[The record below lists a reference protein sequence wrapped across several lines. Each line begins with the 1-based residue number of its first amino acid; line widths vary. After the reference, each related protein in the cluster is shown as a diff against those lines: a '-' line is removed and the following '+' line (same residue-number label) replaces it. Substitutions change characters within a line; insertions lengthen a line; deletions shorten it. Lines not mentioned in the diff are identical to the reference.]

1 MFCGAN
7 IVFSFSF
14 LVRIFEFGDLPM
26 ICKDESIVPF
36 HELSF
41 NWVITPVLWDPKV
54 TVCPLLVM
62 PSVCFVVFFFYF

>member
-1 MFCGAN
+1 
-7 IVFSFSF
+7 
-14 LVRIFEFGDLPM
+14 M

-62 PSVCFVVFFFYF
+62 PSVCFVVFFFLLLRTRMDQDKIAE